1 MKVTIRHSEERG
13 TTQRGWL
20 NSKHTFSFGEYQ
32 DAAHMQ
38 FHALRVLNDDHVE
51 PGQGF
56 GRHGHR
62 DAEILSYVI
71 DGQLEHNDSMG
82 NGRVIQAGDLQY
94 MSAGSGVLHSE
105 YNPSSTAPVH
115 FLQIWILPNVTGG
128 APRYAERAM
137 AASTV
142 PNSLTLLAS
151 GDGRQ
156 QSIEM
161 RADAYVYFGRLD
173 AGAAIAHAVSAS
185 RGIWVHVIKGNV
197 RLEGYSLSPGD
208 GASVEGAETINLLA
222 EEGAEFLLFDLE

>member
-1 MKVTIRHSEERG
+1 MKVTIRQSDERG

-105 YNPSSTAPVH
+105 YNPSNSAPVH
-115 FLQIWILPNVTGG
+115 FLQIWILPNVVGG
-128 APRYAERAM
+128 EPRYAERAM
-137 AASTV
+137 AASTQ

-156 QSIEM
+156 ESIGI
-161 RADAYVYFGRLD
+161 RADADVYFGRLD
-173 AGAAIAHAVSAS
+173 AGSAITHAAAAG
-185 RGIWVHVIKGNV
+185 RGIWVHVIKGKV
-197 RLEGYSLSPGD
+197 QLEGYSLSPGD
-208 GASVEGAETINLLA
+208 GASVEGTGSITLQAQ
-222 EEGAEFLLFDLE
+222 EGAEFLLFDLQ